1 MQQSNMNNG
10 HSAAATLLLLLVL
23 MFAGCSGEDSCPPP
37 RKDGPCV
44 YSMRLIGQCEGF
56 DASTRAYVEWA
67 EGDIVYL
74 CLTDEA
80 GKGDGR
86 AVYHAGQNKWSVTT
100 KRPILSMEG
109 NGLAYYFDNPESVND
124 TKVSL
129 SSSSVIYTD
138 GQASYEMH
146 DDDEI
151 WVRAAMTPVTG
162 RIRFR
167 GQPGL
172 RPAVSG
178 LSLYTSYSISTR
190 TFSKQEAKITPVVNQ
205 DGYTDFHYMF
215 FQGDR
220 RLVIDHTAGSCF
232 LYTFPEQV
240 LAEGTSGHVT
250 LPTVEESGYWILSNM
265 QNLQPITLPEVGNVT
280 MGRVRSQSA
289 MVSAPLNS
297 VGNGTISATGFI
309 YSYYASPTVE
319 NGILVKA
326 SLADGMV
333 KGTLTGL
340 LPETRYYVRAF
351 ATNEKGTTLGSP
363 QVFTTI
369 SRAEDGTII
378 DYPEYDDD
386 ESLDEAGSSEGDIGK
401 DGYGEDESLDEAGS
415 SEGDIGKD
423 GYGEDEDFD

>member
-1 MQQSNMNNG
+1 MNSR
-10 HSAAATLLLLLVL
+10 HFVTPIMAFLLAW
-23 MFAGCSGEDSCPPP
+23 MFAGCSGEDSCSPPL
-37 RKDGPCV
+37 KDGPCV
-44 YSMRLIGQCEGF
+44 YSMRLIGQCNGF

-80 GKGDGR
+80 GKVDGK
-86 AVYHAGQNKWSVTT
+86 AEYHAGQNKWTITT

-138 GQASYEMH
+138 GQSSYEMH
-146 DDDEI
+146 GDDEI

-167 GQPGL
+167 GQPGQ
-172 RPAVSG
+172 RCAVSG

-190 TFSKQEAKITPVVNQ
+190 TFSKQAAKITPKVNQ

-215 FQGDR
+215 FQGER
-220 RLVIDHTAGSCF
+220 QLVVDHTASSCF
-232 LYTFPEQV
+232 LYTFPESM

-250 LPTVEESGYWILSNM
+250 LPTVEEPGYWILSNS

-280 MGRVRSQSA
+280 MEKVRSQSA
-289 MVSAPLNS
+289 MVSAPLNAA
-297 VGNGTISATGFI
+297 GNGTISATGFI

-319 NGILVKA
+319 NGILVKV
-326 SLADGMV
+326 SLTDGMM

-351 ATNEKGTTLGSP
+351 ATNEKGTALGTP

-378 DYPEYDDD
+378 ENPGYGDD
-386 ESLDEAGSSEGDIGK
+386 ESLDDSDSSDGNIGK
-401 DGYGEDESLDEAGS
+401 DDYGEDESLDEAGS
-415 SEGDIGKD
+415 SEGDIGKVD
-423 GYGEDEDFD
+423 FGEDEDFD